1 MNEEVIQDLKQ
12 FIQATTS
19 QSEQRMMERMD
30 GMDKRFEQI
39 DRRFDHIDRRFEQVD
54 QRFEDIVDGMNQ
66 QTETII
72 DHFDKASTSSS
83 ARIDDHEERISRL
96 ERHAA

>member
-12 FIQATTS
+12 FIQAITS

-30 GMDKRFEQI
+30 GMDRRFEQI
-39 DRRFDHIDRRFEQVD
+39 DRRFDQID
-54 QRFEDIVDGMNQ
+54 QRFEDIIDGMNQ

-72 DHFDKASTSSS
+72 DHFDNANTSSS

>member
-19 QSEQRMMERMD
+19 QSEQRMIERMD
-30 GMDKRFEQI
+30 GMDQRFEQI
-39 DRRFDHIDRRFEQVD
+39 DRRFEKIEHQY
-54 QRFEDIVDGMNQ
+54 EDLADGMNQ
-66 QTETII
+66 QTMTII
-72 DHFDKASTSSS
+72 DHFDKANASSS